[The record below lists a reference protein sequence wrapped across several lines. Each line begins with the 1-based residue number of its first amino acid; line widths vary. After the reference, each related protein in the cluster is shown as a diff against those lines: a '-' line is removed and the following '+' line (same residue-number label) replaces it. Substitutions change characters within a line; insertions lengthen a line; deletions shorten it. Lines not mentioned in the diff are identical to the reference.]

1 MQTLLGFTPRA
12 ETAPPELYPTRVTFP
27 VAFSTQPSAGTMSGE
42 GETFGASLLAGKLS
56 IAAFSPKTGSI
67 QGNGLAS
74 LWRGSLGDLL
84 DLH

>member
-42 GETFGASLLAGKLS
+42 GETFGASLLA
-56 IAAFSPKTGSI
+56 AFSPKTGSI
-67 QGNGLAS
+67 QANGLAS
-74 LWRGSLGDLL
+74 LLRGSLGDLL